1 MSVDQR
7 SRVAGPRPVVCV
19 VDEARR
25 DLRVA
30 RDVLAGRFTHNSV
43 TLTLGTAPNW
53 LDGGLDGDVEW
64 RTEWLKANEGLDLAH
79 AYAVSRGDEYLRAW
93 ERLVASYTSQVP
105 VGHDRSEVSARR
117 MLNWLY
123 AWQRFRDAGATV
135 DPHLV
140 STMVARLRLDA
151 DHLTAHLTP
160 ARNHRTL
167 ELYALLLVALA
178 LDDRGRATRTLDFV
192 GQNAERDV
200 LPDGVHCERSSDYHM
215 IVFRSF
221 VGAIANARQ
230 AHLAVPAGLFE
241 RTDLACDVALHLQRP
256 DGLTPALS
264 DGDVEDYRPLLAR
277 ASSVLGRAD
286 LSWAASGGAA
296 GTPPARRNATFPIGG
311 YAMLRS
317 GWGDGTRPYGDEY
330 WGVFDCGP
338 LGEGGHGHYDHL
350 AVELWGG
357 GHPLVLD
364 AGRFTYA
371 DDENG
376 WRRWFKGTA
385 AHNTVCVDGRDQTP
399 YRPGK
404 PKGPTSTARLAHVL
418 SDGGVDAVV
427 GATSSPCYDA
437 IHTRTVALVNGER
450 WVVHDRLRGESTH
463 EYVAR
468 WHLAPE
474 AEGTVDVACRR
485 DDHVVEAAGVR
496 LTVPG
501 TCVDVTIEEGWIS
514 PTYGVKQRA
523 PVVAVRA
530 IGRDTDLVTRIEVVR

>member
-1 MSVDQR
+1 MSVDPMIR
-7 SRVAGPRPVVCV
+7 VSRPRPIVCV

-25 DLRVA
+25 DVGVA
-30 RDVLAGRFTHNSV
+30 RDVLAGRFTHNGV
-43 TLTLGTAPNW
+43 TLALGTAPNW
-53 LDGGLDGDVEW
+53 LHAGLDRDVEW
-64 RTEWLKANEGLDLAH
+64 RIEWVKANEGLDLAH
-79 AYAVSRGDEYLRAW
+79 AYAVTGDGEYLTAW
-93 ERLVASYTSQVP
+93 EQLVASYTSQVP
-105 VGHDRSEVSARR
+105 VGHERSEVSARR
-117 MLNWLY
+117 VLSWLY
-123 AWQRFRDAGATV
+123 AWQRFRDAGAAV

-140 STMVARLRLDA
+140 TTLVARLRLDA
-151 DHLTAHLTP
+151 DHLAAHLTP

-167 ELYALLLVALA
+167 ELYALLLVGLA
-178 LDDRGRATRTLDFV
+178 LDDRGLATRALDLL

-215 IVFRSF
+215 IVLRSF
-221 VGAIANARQ
+221 VGAIANARL
-230 AHLAVPAGLFE
+230 AHLAVPAGLLE
-241 RTDLACDVALHLQRP
+241 RTGLACDVALHLQRP

-277 ASSVLGRAD
+277 AGGLLGRAD
-286 LSWAASGGAA
+286 LAWAATGGTTGA
-296 GTPPARRNATFPIGG
+296 PPATRNATFPIGG

-317 GWGDGTRPYGDEY
+317 GWGDGGRRYGDEY

-350 AVELWGG
+350 AVELWGD

-371 DDENG
+371 DECG

-427 GATSSPCYDA
+427 GATSSPSYDA
-437 IHTRTVALVNGER
+437 VHTRTVALVNGAR

-474 AEGTVDVACRR
+474 TEGTVDVTLHR
-485 DDHVVEAAGVR
+485 DDHVVEAAGVC

-501 TCVDVTIEEGWIS
+501 PCVDVTIEEGWIS
-514 PTYGVKQRA
+514 PAYGVKHRA
-523 PVVAVRA
+523 PVVAIRA
-530 IGRDTDLVTRIEVVR
+530 IGRDADFVTRIEAVP